1 MGGRQQQADPDERR
15 CDWCRRRLPEA
26 AGTGR
31 PRRFCRSSCR
41 QRAYEARRR
50 LEEAAWSEDRLR
62 TREDTLDEVAII
74 AAALTD
80 LLDEPTVGPVEEL
93 HPDEVEQL
101 VDQVRR
107 FARDLVGLTGRTDDS
122 PESKRT

>member
-1 MGGRQQQADPDERR
+1 MGERQHRSDLDERR

-26 AGTGR
+26 APTGR

-62 TREDTLDEVAII
+62 TREDTLDEVALV

-80 LLDEPTVGPVEEL
+80 LVDEPTIGPVEEL
-93 HPDEVEQL
+93 PPDEVEQL
-101 VDQVRR
+101 VVQVRR
-107 FARDLVGLTGRTDDS
+107 FALDLVDLTGRTGEP

>member
-1 MGGRQQQADPDERR
+1 VGDRQHRTDTDERR

-26 AGTGR
+26 ARTGR

-50 LEEAAWSEDRLR
+50 LEEAAWSEERLR
-62 TREDTLDEVAII
+62 SREGTLDEVALV

-80 LLDEPTVGPVEEL
+80 LVDEPTIGPVVEL
-93 HPDEVEQL
+93 HPDEVEEL
-101 VDQVRR
+101 VDRVRR
-107 FARDLVGLTGRTDDS
+107 FARDLVALTDRTDGT
-122 PESKRT
+122 PGTERT

>member
-1 MGGRQQQADPDERR
+1 MGERQDRADPVERR

-26 AGTGR
+26 ARTGR

-41 QRAYEARRR
+41 QRAYEARQR

-62 TREDTLDEVAII
+62 SREDTLDEVALV

-80 LLDEPTVGPVEEL
+80 LVDEPSIGPVVEL
-93 HPDEVEQL
+93 RPGEVEEL

-107 FARDLVGLTGRTDDS
+107 FAADLLGLTSRSSGDQS
-122 PESKRT
+122 